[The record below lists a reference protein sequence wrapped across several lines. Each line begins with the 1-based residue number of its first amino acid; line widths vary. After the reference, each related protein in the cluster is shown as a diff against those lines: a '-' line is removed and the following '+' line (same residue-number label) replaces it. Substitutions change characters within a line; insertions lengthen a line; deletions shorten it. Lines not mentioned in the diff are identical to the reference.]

1 MAPTAM
7 TEFQELRSSG
17 PGSRSRSR
25 ERRIFN
31 DIQRQCA
38 NFSNIT
44 LMTLM
49 YVLISFGEIRFG
61 RAIVGVQ
68 TTDV

>member
-49 YVLISFGEIRFG
+49 YVLIFLEKYVS
-61 RAIVGVQ
+61 AAQ
-68 TTDV
+68 S